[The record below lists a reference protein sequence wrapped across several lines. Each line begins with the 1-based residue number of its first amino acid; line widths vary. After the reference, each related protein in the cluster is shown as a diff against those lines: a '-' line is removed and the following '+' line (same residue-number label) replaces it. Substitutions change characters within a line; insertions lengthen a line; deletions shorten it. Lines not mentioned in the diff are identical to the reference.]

1 MMEQHVRLVDAA
13 VDVLIDA
20 LLNPCG
26 PICIGICGC
35 SGSGKST
42 LAANLQELMSEGGI
56 RAAVVTQDSYYK
68 TDEDLTPAEQSLKA
82 ASALNWDQPAMIK
95 WPLLQAGIDSMRDG
109 GELTVPVSGHP
120 RGVKERTTYRADGVD
135 VLILEGLFVCSP
147 EAGICERLRK
157 KLFVQCDSETA
168 LQRRIAR
175 RVFPEQTVRKQWST
189 YVQPGFEKYILPH
202 AGMADLTVPNTE
214 SAAIERLMDGVRT
227 HAKWSACLEQRG
239 RDMGRERA
247 G

>member
-1 MMEQHVRLVDAA
+1 MALRRHSTLLVALKISFLLDMGCGALRSPLVPPRPLHGKIRANTMMEQHVRLVDAA

-109 GELTVPVSGHP
+109 AQAMEHVC
-120 RGVKERTTYRADGVD
+120 AA
-135 VLILEGLFVCSP
+135 GL
-147 EAGICERLRK
+147 
-157 KLFVQCDSETA
+157 
-168 LQRRIAR
+168 
-175 RVFPEQTVRKQWST
+175 
-189 YVQPGFEKYILPH
+189 
-202 AGMADLTVPNTE
+202 
-214 SAAIERLMDGVRT
+214 
-227 HAKWSACLEQRG
+227 
-239 RDMGRERA
+239 
-247 G
+247 